1 MNRKILILGGD
12 LRQLTVAKE
21 FKNDGFDVSLYGFDN
36 STESIPYYI
45 YSDLEKGILEND
57 ILIMGIPLSRDNLY
71 LNAPFSKKNIKL
83 SEITEYS
90 DSKKLLFGGILNSS
104 FKSEL
109 KAKNILSFDYGLREE
124 LSVYNVIPTVEGAI
138 SIAINETPFTLHG
151 SNILICGFG
160 RIGKILAKSLSSLGV
175 NVTVSAR
182 KLEDL
187 SWIDCYGYKKIK
199 TKNIYDNINKFDI
212 IFNTI
217 PSLVIDE
224 ECLKRV
230 KKNSVIIDLAS
241 GSGGIDFKY
250 AKLLDI
256 KVIRA
261 LSLPGKIA
269 PQTAGIIIKN
279 TISNI
284 LTELGVK
291 IWGI

>member
-21 FKNDGFDVSLYGFDN
+21 FKNDGFDVSFYGFDN

-109 KAKNILSFDYGLREE
+109 KAKNILSFDYGLSEE

>member
-21 FKNDGFDVSLYGFDN
+21 FKNDGFDVSFYGFDN

-291 IWGI
+291 IWGM

>member
-21 FKNDGFDVSLYGFDN
+21 FKNDGFDVSFYGFDN

-199 TKNIYDNINKFDI
+199 TKNIYDNINRFDI

-291 IWGI
+291 IWGM

>member
-21 FKNDGFDVSLYGFDN
+21 FKNDGFDVSFYGFDN